1 MALHPRQDEEDQRM
15 SLATPNSVEEQF
27 VDRRST
33 NSAGST
39 SGQER
44 RQFANSHKALSPAAR
59 ELAEA
64 IDGYKL
70 RHRRRFI
77 TFEEMLHVIH
87 ELGYTKGVSR

>member
-1 MALHPRQDEEDQRM
+1 M
-15 SLATPNSVEEQF
+15 SLVEPNPVEAAEF
-27 VDRRST
+27 VERRTSQRG
-33 NSAGST
+33 SAPGV
-39 SGQER
+39 ER
-44 RQFANSHKALSPAAR
+44 RQFANTHVSLSPDAR

-64 IDGYKL
+64 IDVYKV